1 MNQPAK
7 RKTDADATET
17 NQFDVTGIFC
27 GKLLRCPVR
36 DNTGHVP
43 IEERRTN
50 TGLFALS
57 TVKPHGGMAALR
69 SAVGHC
75 GERTHRKHR
84 HRFSVRKL
92 CGAFPQPG
100 GPRGGL

>member
-36 DNTGHVP
+36 NPTQRHQVKETR
-43 IEERRTN
+43 IN

-57 TVKPHGGMAALR
+57 TVKPHNGMAAMRGVLR
-69 SAVGHC
+69 Y
-75 GERTHRKHR
+75 
-84 HRFSVRKL
+84 FSNQETGMAASSR
-92 CGAFPQPG
+92 PG
-100 GPRGGL
+100 LIELKPKR

>member
-27 GKLLRCPVR
+27 GKLLCCPVCNR
-36 DNTGHVP
+36 TQRHQVK
-43 IEERRTN
+43 ETRTN

-57 TVKPHGGMAALR
+57 TVKPHSGMAAMRGVLR
-69 SAVGHC
+69 YFSNQETGMAVSSPSDSDRIKTKALMNC
-75 GERTHRKHR
+75 
-84 HRFSVRKL
+84 
-92 CGAFPQPG
+92 
-100 GPRGGL
+100 

>member
-17 NQFDVTGIFC
+17 NQLDVTGIFC

-36 DNTGHVP
+36 NRTQHQQ
-43 IEERRTN
+43 EKESRTN

-57 TVKPHGGMAALR
+57 TVKPHTGMAAMRGALR
-69 SAVGHC
+69 Y
-75 GERTHRKHR
+75 
-84 HRFSVRKL
+84 FSNQETGMAAASQSSSDRIKTK
-92 CGAFPQPG
+92 
-100 GPRGGL
+100 GLMIY

>member
-36 DNTGHVP
+36 NRIQRPQVKET
-43 IEERRTN
+43 RTN

-57 TVKPHGGMAALR
+57 TVKPHSGMTAMRGALRYFSNQETGMAAASQSGSDR
-69 SAVGHC
+69 IK
-75 GERTHRKHR
+75 TK
-84 HRFSVRKL
+84 
-92 CGAFPQPG
+92 
-100 GPRGGL
+100 GLMIC